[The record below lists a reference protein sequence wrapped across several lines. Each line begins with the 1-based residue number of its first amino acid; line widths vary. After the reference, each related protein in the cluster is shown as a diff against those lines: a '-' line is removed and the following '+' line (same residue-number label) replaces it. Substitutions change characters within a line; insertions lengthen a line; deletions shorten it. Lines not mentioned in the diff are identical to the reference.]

1 MISARTALH
10 TAPWWCRPGSAST
23 PTTQPPV
30 AGLAPMSWSG
40 PRWSPPEMG
49 LGGPVL
55 VVFSCHPLC
64 MPWLCSLSTS
74 HQGCPR
80 GGLTGTRRPGVGCVW
95 CCDSGCAPMPQHVY
109 LGLRGCVCVHTCV
122 SLLTTQQY
130 RLRRGC
136 PQDVPRLREKPVCSS
151 FLIWVVSPT
160 VPAWC
165 PQSHFSVQ
173 ASHLPNYPPVSDPP
187 LSLHPASLN
196 S

>member
-10 TAPWWCRPGSAST
+10 TAPWWCRPGSACT

-30 AGLAPMSWSG
+30 ADLAPMSWSG

-64 MPWLCSLSTS
+64 MPWLCSLSRS

-95 CCDSGCAPMPQHVY
+95 CCDSGCAPVPQHVY

-122 SLLTTQQY
+122 SLLKMQRC

-136 PQDVPRLREKPVCSS
+136 PQDVPRLRGKQACSS
-151 FLIWVVSPT
+151 FLIWVSPRQFQPG
-160 VPAWC
+160 V
-165 PQSHFSVQ
+165 
-173 ASHLPNYPPVSDPP
+173 
-187 LSLHPASLN
+187 LSLTTRFRPHIFPTTLLSLTLL
-196 S
+196 SLSILPP